1 MTSLLSR
8 YFEYLER
15 GQPWHWQGRVLES
28 IGQTIESAG
37 PLASIGECCEIHD
50 QRGRVHLAEVIGFRG
65 AHVLSMPVETADGVR
80 FGDRVSA
87 LGVHPEV
94 EVGPALMG
102 RVLNGLGEPID
113 GARAPAPA
121 ARFLLEGRVR
131 SPLERISIR
140 SPLGTGIR
148 AIDALLTTGRG
159 QRVGIFGGS
168 G

>member
-65 AHVLSMPVETADGVR
+65 AHVLSMPVETAVV
-80 FGDRVSA
+80 FGSVI
-87 LGVHPEV
+87 GCP
-94 EVGPALMG
+94 
-102 RVLNGLGEPID
+102 
-113 GARAPAPA
+113 
-121 ARFLLEGRVR
+121 R
-131 SPLERISIR
+131 SECIR
-140 SPLGTGIR
+140 RSK
-148 AIDALLTTGRG
+148 
-159 QRVGIFGGS
+159 
-168 G
+168 

>member
-94 EVGPALMG
+94 EAGAL
-102 RVLNGLGEPID
+102 LP
-113 GARAPAPA
+113 GA
-121 ARFLLEGRVR
+121 EGRSVVQHKPR
-131 SPLERISIR
+131 DIR
-140 SPLGTGIR
+140 SLVP
-148 AIDALLTTGRG
+148 AGR
-159 QRVGIFGGS
+159 RDLRFTRS
-168 G
+168 D